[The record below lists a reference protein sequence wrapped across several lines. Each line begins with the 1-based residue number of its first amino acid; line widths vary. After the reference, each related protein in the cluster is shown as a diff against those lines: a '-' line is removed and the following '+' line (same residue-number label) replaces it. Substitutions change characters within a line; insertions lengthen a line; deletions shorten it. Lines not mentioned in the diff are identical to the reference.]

1 LLSLHLCG
9 VGKYVVVVHANMVVG
24 LGWFHFN
31 ITTIVYLGERGRGW
45 GEHKVGNKPLSS

>member
-1 LLSLHLCG
+1 LCG

-31 ITTIVYLGERGRGW
+31 ITTIVVYLGERGGG
-45 GEHKVGNKPLSS
+45 GENIK